1 MTPTALTGI
10 SSLAWEHPAD
20 RAALNTLRAIPGFD
34 EVVRKVAGF
43 FGERGLRHLFLAN
56 AVRVGPR
63 QRPKLDALYSE
74 VLATFDWPKRPQLY
88 VTQTPFVNAGAVGF
102 DDPFIIVNSATL
114 GLLDR
119 EEQRDVLA
127 HELGHVMSGHVTY
140 STIAVILINF
150 GLRNLPF
157 LAGIALLPIQVAL
170 LEWYRNA
177 ELSCDRAGLLG
188 TQDLRASLGTY
199 LKLAGGAAGTDT
211 VDLDEFLAQAAEY
224 ETAGGPWDSALKFL
238 NTIFRDHPFN
248 TVRAA
253 ELQRWGTSDD
263 YARIL
268 RGEYPRRGDAED
280 GALADDYA
288 AAASHYG
295 TRARAAVSELGTI
308 VDHARDAFGQAFRGR
323 SWGGG
328 GGGGGGEGEGGGG
341 GGEHGPSGGSAP

>member
-1 MTPTALTGI
+1 MSPTPLPGI

-63 QRPKLDALYSE
+63 QRPKLDALYTE
-74 VLATFDWPKRPQLY
+74 VLATFDWPTRPELY
-88 VTQTPFVNAGAVGF
+88 ITQTPFVNAGAIGF
-102 DDPFIIVNSATL
+102 ERPFIIINSGTL
-114 GLLDR
+114 GLLNR

-127 HELGHVMSGHVTY
+127 HELGHIMSGHVTY

-170 LEWYRNA
+170 FEWYRKA
-177 ELSCDRAGLLG
+177 ELSCDRTGLLG
-188 TQDLRASLGTY
+188 TQDVRASLGTY
-199 LKLAGGAAGTDT
+199 LKLAGGPAGDDT
-211 VDLDEFLAQAAEY
+211 IDLDEFLTQAEEY
-224 ETAGGPWDSALKFL
+224 ETSGGAWDSALKML

-253 ELQRWGTSDD
+253 ELQRWSASDD

-268 RGEYPRRGDAED
+268 RGDYPRRGQEGDAS
-280 GALADDYA
+280 LADDYGA
-288 AAASHYG
+288 AAGHYG
-295 TRARAAVSELGTI
+295 AQARAAVSELEHMVGR
-308 VDHARDAFGQAFRGR
+308 ARDAFAQAFRG
-323 SWGGG
+323 GQ
-328 GGGGGGEGEGGGG
+328 
-341 GGEHGPSGGSAP
+341 GPGQGPGPGAGPNGGSTTP